1 MQSLHWDTN
10 MSTQTEEHVA
20 GFNVAEVEV
29 EPLVEDDELDDPSYM
44 EQLLEA
50 GLLISTGVDG
60 LYGRSQVFED
70 VVERVSDLIGA
81 WGEGKQVEVLRFP
94 PAMSRQVL
102 EESGYWAN
110 FPDQL
115 GAVFSFCG
123 NERSHQRLLKC
134 LENKED
140 WTEDVKPTR
149 IVMTPVACYPVYGV
163 MAARGPLPVGGRLV
177 DIFSYCC
184 RYEPSQ
190 QPERMLM
197 FRQREFVR
205 MGTPAEVLA
214 FREDW
219 IEHAKGMMR
228 GLQLPSSIGVAN
240 DPFFGRTGKLL
251 IDSQREQQLKFEL
264 LIPGV
269 NPDKVTACGSFNY
282 HRDKFSAL
290 WKIHTHTG
298 EIAHTGCCGFGL
310 ERLALSLFK
319 HHGFDPKAWPR
330 GVRATLWGSRRA

>member
-1 MQSLHWDTN
+1 
-10 MSTQTEEHVA
+10 MSTQIEE
-20 GFNVAEVEV
+20 NVARFNEGEVEIEQYV
-29 EPLVEDDELDDPSYM
+29 EDELDSPGYL
-44 EQLLEA
+44 EQLLAA

-81 WGEGKQVEVLRFP
+81 WGKDKKQVEVLRFP
-94 PAMSRQVL
+94 PAMSRQTL

-134 LENKED
+134 LDNKED

-163 MAARGPLPVGGRLV
+163 MAARGPLPAGGRLV

-184 RYEPSQ
+184 RYEPSKDA
-190 QPERMLM
+190 ERMLM

-205 MGTPAEVLA
+205 MGTPEEIIA

-219 IEHAKGMMR
+219 IEYAKGMMR
-228 GLQLPSSIGVAN
+228 GLQLPATIGLAH
-240 DPFFGRTGKLL
+240 DPFFGRIGKFM
-251 IDSQREQQLKFEL
+251 IDSQLEQQLKFEL
-264 LIPGV
+264 LIPGI
-269 NPDKVTACGSFNY
+269 NPAKVTACGSFNY
-282 HRDKFSAL
+282 HRDKFSSL
-290 WKIHTHTG
+290 WKIYTESG

-319 HHGFDPKAWPR
+319 HHGFDPETWSK
-330 GVRATLWGSRRA
+330 GVRTTLWGNRPA